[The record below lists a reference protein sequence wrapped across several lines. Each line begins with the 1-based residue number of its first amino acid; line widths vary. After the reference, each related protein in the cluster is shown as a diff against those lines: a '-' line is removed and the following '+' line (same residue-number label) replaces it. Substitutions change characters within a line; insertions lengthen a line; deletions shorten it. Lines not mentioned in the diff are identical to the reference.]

1 MDLLSKKAD
10 RESSVLKRRNEMGE
24 SVNEVEFHP
33 AYGQLVDIAAQSEMF
48 YVKYQPELR
57 ERFGKHRHALGFA
70 AGQLYGMSEIGVYCP
85 LCMTD
90 GAAHLVDQ
98 FASAEDRERLWPE
111 LSARTGE
118 KLYTAAL
125 SLTDKAGGSEA
136 GL

>member
-10 RESSVLKRRNEMGE
+10 RESSVMKERNKMGE

-48 YVKYQPELR
+48 YVKYQSELR
-57 ERFGKHRHALGFA
+57 KRFGKHRHSLGFA

-98 FASAEDRERLWPE
+98 FASAEDRERLLPK
-111 LSARTGE
+111 LSARLDR
-118 KLYTAAL
+118 K
-125 SLTDKAGGSEA
+125 SVV
-136 GL
+136 